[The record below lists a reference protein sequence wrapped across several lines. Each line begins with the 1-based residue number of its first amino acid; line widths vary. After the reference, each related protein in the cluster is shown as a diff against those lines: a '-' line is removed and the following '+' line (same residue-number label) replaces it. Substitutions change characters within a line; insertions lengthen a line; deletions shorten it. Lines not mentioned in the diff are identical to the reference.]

1 MKKNNKTFIED
12 SIILLFI
19 SISIYAIYSFI
30 LSSDE
35 NFTITT
41 KEKIQEDTRYE
52 AQKQKD
58 DTKKE
63 KNVLENIAK
72 AKVFL
77 GLKEDI
83 DVEEEKQEENSFSTE
98 KIDEKNIITIKDKKY
113 TNYTFNKRYTNVN
126 SFYEDIQ
133 ENIYSNIQSSVDKSN
148 IPAQSVKI
156 RITILKDGNYEQLK
170 FMGGNKQ
177 YFNAIKSSILE
188 IFPVKID
195 KNIINKFPRYFRM
208 TVKY

>member
-1 MKKNNKTFIED
+1 MKKNNKTFVED

-52 AQKQKD
+52 VKKQEDNTQKG
-58 DTKKE
+58 

-77 GLKEDI
+77 GLKE
-83 DVEEEKQEENSFSTE
+83 EEIEEQTIFPTE
-98 KIDEKNIITIKDKKY
+98 EIVEKNTLEIKDKKY

-133 ENIYSNIQSSVDKSN
+133 ENIYSNIQSNVDKSN

-177 YFNAIKSSILE
+177 YFDAIKSSILE
-188 IFPVKID
+188 IFPVNID
-195 KNIINKFPRYFRM
+195 KNILNKFPRYFRM